1 MFGNTLHLVSVR
13 AELDDEYGFQ
23 PFPGAIKNMGNVNP
37 LNQLL
42 NPSGKG
48 LTALG
53 RFYVGN

>member
-1 MFGNTLHLVSVR
+1 M
-13 AELDDEYGFQ
+13 Q
-23 PFPGAIKNMGNVNP
+23 NMGNVNP

-53 RFYVGN
+53 EIYIGN